1 LDKRAHFGGKYQ
13 IMAIIFTKPFLS
25 DHLHAAT
32 LSGEREE
39 HGVTKGRKYYRLES
53 YSQLCP

>member
-1 LDKRAHFGGKYQ
+1 
-13 IMAIIFTKPFLS
+13 MAIIFTKPFLS